1 MVHMN
6 EYFEGKVK
14 SLTVNAQGERK
25 TVGVM
30 EAGEYEFG
38 TALKEVMTIITGALT
53 VLLPNQTTWQTHAT
67 GSSFEVPASST
78 FTVKAAEDTAY
89 LCAYIAE

>member
-1 MVHMN
+1 MLKVN

-14 SLTVNAQGERK
+14 SIALENTQGVA

-38 TALKEVMTIITGALT
+38 TATIEHMTITSGILQ
-53 VLLPNQTTWQTHAT
+53 VMLP
-67 GSSFEVPASST
+67 GDSSWRFYHKGET
-78 FTVKAAEDTAY
+78 FVVDKNIRFKVKAAEQVAY
-89 LCAYIAE
+89 YCLYE